1 MRAKKFFVNIGWA
14 ALYLSLFLIASTWA
28 SMVFTVGDAVA
39 RVISTDGAMSDS
51 SALMDA
57 VLNDVYDMTDILQ
70 LMVYVTLLGMLA
82 ALLIAQQEKSL
93 PRAVGLQ
100 MPCRRA
106 MLWAPP
112 LVGFSLYFATTA
124 AFALVPEDAPLM
136 QEYIQAT
143 QSLEMGA
150 YEIPKFIMTVIGA
163 PIVEE
168 ILFRGLIYKHLKR
181 AMPVWLALVIQA
193 VLFGAVH
200 GQLLWAVFAF
210 VLAIALGLTRDYF
223 DSLWPCIAIHLCF
236 NGANYLPI
244 GEMSASAGLVV
255 LLVSLLAAAVL
266 LLVQTLYARTQK

>member
-1 MRAKKFFVNIGWA
+1 MKAKKFFVNVGWA
-14 ALYLSLFLIASTWA
+14 ALYLALFFIVSSWAST
-28 SMVFTVGDAVA
+28 VFMVGDAMARTLSADGNVA
-39 RVISTDGAMSDS
+39 DTTD
-51 SALMDA
+51 LINT
-57 VLNDVYDMTDILQ
+57 VVYDVYDMTDILQ
-70 LMVYVTLLGMLA
+70 LMMYVTLLGMFA

-100 MPCRRA
+100 MPRRRA

-112 LVGFSLYFATTA
+112 LVGFALYFATTA

-200 GQLLWAVFAF
+200 GQLLWAIFAF
-210 VLAIALGLTRDYF
+210 VLAIALSLTRDYF

-244 GEMSASAGLVV
+244 GEMSASTGLIV
-255 LLVSLLAAAVL
+255 LLASLFAAAVL
-266 LLVQTLYARTQK
+266 LLVQALYVRTQK

>member
-14 ALYLSLFLIASTWA
+14 ALYLSLILIVSTWA

-39 RVISTDGAMSDS
+39 RVISADGAMSDS

-124 AFALVPEDAPLM
+124 AFALVPEDASLM

-150 YEIPKFIMTVIGA
+150 
-163 PIVEE
+163 
-168 ILFRGLIYKHLKR
+168 
-181 AMPVWLALVIQA
+181 
-193 VLFGAVH
+193 
-200 GQLLWAVFAF
+200 
-210 VLAIALGLTRDYF
+210 
-223 DSLWPCIAIHLCF
+223 
-236 NGANYLPI
+236 
-244 GEMSASAGLVV
+244 
-255 LLVSLLAAAVL
+255 
-266 LLVQTLYARTQK
+266 